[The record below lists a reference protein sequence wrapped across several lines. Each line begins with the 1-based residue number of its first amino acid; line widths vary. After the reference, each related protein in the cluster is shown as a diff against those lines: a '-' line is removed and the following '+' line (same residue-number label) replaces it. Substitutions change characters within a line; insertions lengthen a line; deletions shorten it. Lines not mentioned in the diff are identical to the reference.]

1 MDIAAAAFYLLNEAA
16 LGVVCV
22 AHERPITD
30 VIGKGG
36 KEKAV
41 LVLIEVDGG
50 LVTVD
55 GHTLFVYYKNVKSQ
69 RNNMVFFVKNQRN
82 NSIKMTSTEK
92 GCLFLD
98 N

>member
-1 MDIAAAAFYLLNEAA
+1 MDIAVAAFYLLNEAA
-16 LGVVCV
+16 LGVVGV

-69 RNNMVFFVKNQRN
+69 RNNMVIFVKSQRN
-82 NSIKMTSTEK
+82 NVIKMTSTEK
-92 GCLFLD
+92 GCHFF
-98 N
+98 

>member
-1 MDIAAAAFYLLNEAA
+1 MDIAVSAFYVLNEAA
-16 LGVVCV
+16 LWVAGVP
-22 AHERPITD
+22 HERPITD

-69 RNNMVFFVKNQRN
+69 RNNG
-82 NSIKMTSTEK
+82 IKLTLTEK
-92 GCLFLD
+92 GCHFLD
-98 N
+98 NYTER

>member
-1 MDIAAAAFYLLNEAA
+1 MDIAVAAFYLLNEAA
-16 LGVVCV
+16 LGVVGV

-69 RNNMVFFVKNQRN
+69 RNNMVIFVKSQRN
-82 NSIKMTSTEK
+82 NSIKNN
-92 GCLFLD
+92 L

>member
-1 MDIAAAAFYLLNEAA
+1 MNIAVAAFYLLNEAA
-16 LGVVCV
+16 LGVVGV

-41 LVLIEVDGG
+41 LVYIEVDGG

-69 RNNMVFFVKNQRN
+69 SNNF
-82 NSIKMTSTEK
+82 IKMTSTEK